1 MPAAT
6 ASRCLCLT
14 LSVCPSVSL
23 SHIPAC
29 CLLCQCVYV
38 SVSLPL
44 HQQVCSL
51 TLSAG
56 VLHAVALQP
65 GQMLLYESAKCT
77 HGRPQPFKG
86 EYYTSL
92 FTHYRPLDWNITT
105 TDAAIAVPSYWIDHW
120 TKTDFLKAHA
130 GSEYFTIDELR
141 AIWDETI
148 PENSSRRIANTGFDG
163 HWFPHREYHD
173 GRKFRAASNEY
184 DDL

>member
-1 MPAAT
+1 
-6 ASRCLCLT
+6 
-14 LSVCPSVSL
+14 
-23 SHIPAC
+23 
-29 CLLCQCVYV
+29 
-38 SVSLPL
+38 
-44 HQQVCSL
+44 
-51 TLSAG
+51 
-56 VLHAVALQP
+56 
-65 GQMLLYESAKCT
+65 MLLYESAKCT

-120 TKTDFLKAHA
+120 TKTDFLKTHA
-130 GSEYFTIDELR
+130 GSEYFTTDELR

-148 PENSSRRIANTGFDG
+148 PEQSSRRIANTGFDG